1 MTKLEGGISIIIP
14 AYNEEQSIGTLIDE
28 LKTQMKEYECEI
40 IVVDDGSKDDTAKIV
55 QQKDV
60 ILISLAQNRG
70 YGFAIKTGIKKA
82 KYDIV
87 AITDADGTYPT
98 SEITNL
104 VKYID
109 EYDMVVG
116 VRNNQKIPLMRR
128 PAKFFLSKLAN
139 YLTEV
144 EIPDL
149 NSGMRVFKKNVA
161 LKFFS
166 FLPDRFSFTIT
177 ITLAMLT
184 NDYLVKFV
192 PIDYFQRKG
201 KSKIRPIRDTYDFIF
216 LIIRT
221 VMYFNPLKIFI
232 PLSIILFLIAMI
244 VFCYSNFVLH
254 KVMDISVIVILMTSV
269 QIAAIGLVADL
280 VDKRTQR

>member
-1 MTKLEGGISIIIP
+1 MEKVSIIIP
-14 AYNEEQSIGTLIDE
+14 AYNEEKTIGNLIDE
-28 LKTQMKEYECEI
+28 LKTQMKEYEYEI
-40 IVVDDGSKDDTAKIV
+40 IVVDDGSKDNTAKV
-55 QQKDV
+55 VKEKDV
-60 ILISLAQNRG
+60 VLIQLAKNKG
-70 YGFAIKTGIKKA
+70 YGWAIKTAIKKV
-82 KYDIV
+82 KYDII
-87 AITDADGTYPT
+87 AIIDADGTYPT
-98 SEITNL
+98 SEMPNL
-104 VKYID
+104 IKYIS

-116 VRNNQKIPLMRR
+116 TRNKRKLPLNRR
-128 PAKFFLSKLAN
+128 PAKFFLNMLAN

-149 NSGMRVFKKNVA
+149 NSGMRVFKKDVA

-166 FLPDRFSFTIT
+166 ILPDRFSFTIT

-201 KSKIRPIRDTYDFIF
+201 KSKIRPIRDTYNFIL

-254 KVMDISVIVILMTSV
+254 KVMDISVIVILMSAV
-269 QIAAIGLVADL
+269 QIAAIGLLADL
-280 VDKRTQR
+280 VDKRS